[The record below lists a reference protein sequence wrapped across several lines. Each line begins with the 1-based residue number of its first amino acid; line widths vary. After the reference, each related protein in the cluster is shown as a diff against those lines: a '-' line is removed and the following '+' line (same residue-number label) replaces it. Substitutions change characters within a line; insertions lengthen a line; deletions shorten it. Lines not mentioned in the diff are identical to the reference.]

1 MEQTEIDNI
10 REVLDKDPN
19 VSEEIKKI
27 FSIMSIQLEYLM
39 NSQSSTSKIV
49 ASLDDCVAEMCEEV
63 EGFRD
68 TFRREVLNSFNLYN
82 PIESSLDYQKDQ
94 GLLERPLDK
103 NNPQLDLD
111 ESIVFC
117 FADSELNKVYD
128 KICKLV
134 KQFSPDIDGVDVYQ
148 FLARHM

>member
-68 TFRREVLNSFNLYN
+68 TFRREVLNSFNLHN

-117 FADSELNKVYD
+117 FADPELNKVYD